1 LYIFTT
7 NKNRSWPAFEKGRFN
22 GLVGEGESL
31 RQKLAFRAEFTENTK
46 PAKNLYDLCI
56 QKSA

>member
-1 LYIFTT
+1 VA
-7 NKNRSWPAFEKGRFN
+7 NNNRSWPAFEKGRFN

-31 RQKLAFRAEFTENTK
+31 RQKLAFRAEFAENTK
-46 PAKNLYDLCI
+46 LAKNFYDLCI